1 MGSAISSVLD
11 SDPPIH
17 LPKGVYIHYLYNPG
31 YDTRYGDR
39 WLIEKYPVY
48 TPQDILT
55 MIDIE
60 ATNIKSIDVEVGGS
74 LVMSYS
80 YPEGANSVEDF
91 YILGIPEIPRYKL
104 KYHGI
109 KLTIFADSTPKITE
123 YTVDPS
129 EEELK
134 NVNTPVVRSLPDC
147 PENIQ
152 KFRQVTFRDGM
163 AGFSLRP
170 QSQQPHQEAPEQ
182 SHPEVRRSYRA
193 DYTQD
198 TSGLTQLA

>member
-1 MGSAISSVLD
+1 MGSVL
-11 SDPPIH
+11 SFLFETDPPIH
-17 LPKGVYIHYLYNPG
+17 LPEGVHIHYLYNPG
-31 YDTRYGDR
+31 YEPKYGGH
-39 WLIEKYPVY
+39 WLIEKYPAY
-48 TPQDILT
+48 RPQDILT

-60 ATNIKSIDVEVGGS
+60 ADNIKSIDVEIGGA

-80 YPEGANSVEDF
+80 YPEGTNSVKDF

-104 KYHGI
+104 KYHSI
-109 KLTIFADSTPKITE
+109 KLTIFADSKPIISE
-123 YTVDPS
+123 FALEPS

-134 NVNTPVVRSLPDC
+134 NINTSIVKSLPDC

-170 QSQQPHQEAPEQ
+170 LSPPPHHLQPEACMN
-182 SHPEVRRSYRA
+182 YTA
-193 DYTQD
+193 DYRQG
-198 TSGLTQLA
+198 TSGLSQAA